1 MKQSIF
7 ILFIIS
13 ILFSFCAC
21 SNTNNISDQT
31 TQSTAQE
38 QESITI
44 GTNRKERV
52 DNMITVKIGDKSFSA
67 QLYDNETAKAFA
79 DMLPLTLNMQELH
92 GNEKYYYLDNSLPT
106 DSMNIGKI
114 NCGDIMLYGSN
125 CIVLFYDSL
134 STEYSYTKIGHIENT
149 QNLANAAGSSDVT
162 IIFEK

>member
-1 MKQSIF
+1 MKKSIF

-31 TQSTAQE
+31 TQSATQE
-38 QESITI
+38 QKSTTTD
-44 GTNRKERV
+44 TNTTERV
-52 DNMITVKIGDKSFSA
+52 DNMITVKIGDESFSA

-79 DMLPLTLNMQELH
+79 DMLPLTLDMQELH
-92 GNEKYYYLDNSLPT
+92 GNEKYYYFNHSLPT
-106 DSMNIGKI
+106 DSMNISEI
-114 NCGDIMLYGSN
+114 HCGDIMLYGSN

-149 QNLANAAGSSDVT
+149 QGLANAAGSGDVT